1 MASARL
7 IATTLWA
14 APVAAFGTLTVWTL
28 VDFLRITDQ
37 TLASE
42 LILPLLVAL
51 IVIALGVRL
60 TNLVLRRF
68 GLLLLIATYFVAH
81 ALALPPDPAP
91 LLGFMTLALVALELR
106 LLAARFAP
114 IYLLNLSA
122 EDRARLDDA
131 LGRSMLRIVVV
142 SAIAFLG
149 SVLAADLALAG
160 TLPVTSIPTA
170 LILAG
175 ALIAVVFLMALWPAQ
190 RTPPSPPV
198 APRTPIQTPK

>member
-1 MASARL
+1 MASARV

-14 APVAAFGTLTVWTL
+14 APVAALGALAVWTL
-28 VDFLRITDQ
+28 VDFLSVKDQ
-37 TLASE
+37 ALASE
-42 LILPLLVAL
+42 LILSLLVAL

-60 TNLVLRRF
+60 SNIRVRRL

-91 LLGFMTLALVALELR
+91 LPGFMTLALVAPELR

-114 IYLLNLSA
+114 IYLLNLGA
-122 EDRARLDDA
+122 EDRVRLDDA
-131 LGRSMLRIVVV
+131 LGRSLLRIVVA

-160 TLPVTSIPTA
+160 TLPLTSIPTA

-175 ALIAVVFLMALWPAQ
+175 ALVTVVFLLALWPTQ
-190 RTPPSPPV
+190 RTRPAPSTP
-198 APRTPIQTPK
+198 AGTPIQTPK

>member
-1 MASARL
+1 MISA
-7 IATTLWA
+7 ALWA
-14 APVAAFGTLTVWTL
+14 APIVALGGLAVWTL
-28 VDFLRITDQ
+28 VDFLGITDQ
-37 TLASE
+37 ALASE
-42 LILPLLVAL
+42 LILPLLISL
-51 IVIALGVRL
+51 IVIALGVRIS
-60 TNLVLRRF
+60 NLKLRRF

-81 ALALPPDPAP
+81 AVALPPDPAP

-114 IYLLNLSA
+114 IYLLRLGA

-131 LGRSMLRIVVV
+131 LGRSVLRIVVV

-170 LILAG
+170 LLLAG
-175 ALIAVVFLMALWPAQ
+175 ALIAVVFLLALWPTQ
-190 RTPPSPPV
+190 RPPPALSTARP
-198 APRTPIQTPK
+198 APIQTPK

>member
-7 IATTLWA
+7 IATALWA
-14 APVAAFGTLTVWTL
+14 APVVAFGGLAVWTL
-28 VDFLRITDQ
+28 VDFLGIADQ
-37 TLASE
+37 ALASE
-42 LILPLLVAL
+42 LVLPVLVAL

-60 TNLVLRRF
+60 ANLFLRRF

-81 ALALPPDPAP
+81 ALALPPDPSA

-106 LLAARFAP
+106 LLAARFVP
-114 IYLLNLSA
+114 IYLLHLGA

-131 LGRSMLRIVVV
+131 LGRSVLRIAVA
-142 SAIAFLG
+142 SAVAFLG

-175 ALIAVVFLMALWPAQ
+175 ALIAVVFLLALWPAQ
-190 RTPPSPPV
+190 R
-198 APRTPIQTPK
+198 APQGTSARGRAPIQTPK